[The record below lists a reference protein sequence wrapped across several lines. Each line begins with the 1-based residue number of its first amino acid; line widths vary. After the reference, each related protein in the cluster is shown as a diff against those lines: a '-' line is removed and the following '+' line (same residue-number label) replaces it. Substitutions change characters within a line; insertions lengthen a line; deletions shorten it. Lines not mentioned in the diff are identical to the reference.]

1 MTVNQWVTTNYTMIC
16 TTAQNVNQGKGD
28 HLDLAHY
35 TIEQFLTHAKAQELV
50 DKGHAKWFIV
60 RILSTSARSKTSGY
74 WREYRGS
81 DTLELRDS
89 HIALDEPYDKDRDTI
104 LEWIAG
110 MLEDLKHG
118 DVTDW
123 YRATILEMC
132 LKQQKLNFSL
142 ISRETGIPRTSVA
155 NAYAEGLEWI
165 KQKIEQYGTNYTDFR
180 DSLINTMPS

>member
-1 MTVNQWVTTNYTMIC
+1 MTVNQWISDNYNMIC
-16 TTAQNVNQGKGD
+16 TTALNVNQGKGD

-35 TIEQFLTHAKAQELV
+35 TIEQFLTNAKAQELV

-60 RILSTSARSKTSGY
+60 RILTTSARSKTSGY
-74 WREYRGS
+74 WREYRS
-81 DTLELRDS
+81 INTTELKDS
-89 HIALDEPYDKDRDTI
+89 HISLDEPYDLDRDTI

-110 MLEDLKHG
+110 MLDDLKHG
-118 DVTDW
+118 DIQDW

-155 NAYAEGLEWI
+155 NAYAEGLKWI
-165 KQKIEQYGTNYTDFR
+165 KQKIEQYGNSYTNFR
-180 DSLINTMPS
+180 DSIVNTLHN